1 MATPRHESAGVVEV
15 KPPKQFIAIVEKQYP
30 AQSECADLRVVGHA
44 YGTHDECWQQAK
56 RITPFPILTFKEVN
70 HVMH

>member
-1 MATPRHESAGVVEV
+1 MKPAKQFLAVVE
-15 KPPKQFIAIVEKQYP
+15 QQHP
-30 AQSECADLRVVGHA
+30 AENECAILRVVGSVA
-44 YGTHDECWQQAK
+44 GTHEECWQQAK

>member
-1 MATPRHESAGVVEV
+1 V
-15 KPPKQFIAIVEKQYP
+15 KPPKQFIAVVEQQHS
-30 AQSECADLRVVGHA
+30 AENECAILRVVGSVA
-44 YGTHDECWQQAK
+44 GTHEQCWQQAK

>member
-30 AQSECADLRVVGHA
+30 AQSECADLRVVGSVA
-44 YGTHDECWQQAK
+44 GTREQCWQQAK
-56 RITPFPILTFKEVN
+56 RITPFAILTFKEQNNVT
-70 HVMH
+70 H

>member
-15 KPPKQFIAIVEKQYP
+15 KPPKQFIAIVEQQHP
-30 AQSECADLRVVGHA
+30 AENECAILRVVGSVA
-44 YGTHDECWQQAK
+44 GTHEECWSQAK